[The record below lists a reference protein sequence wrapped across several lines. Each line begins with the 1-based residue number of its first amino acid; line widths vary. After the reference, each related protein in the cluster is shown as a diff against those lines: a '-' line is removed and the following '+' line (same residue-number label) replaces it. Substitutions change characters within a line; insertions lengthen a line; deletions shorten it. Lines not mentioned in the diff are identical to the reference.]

1 MKSRASNPVYTMV
14 IAAVIAVFRVFN
26 WKVRISGHQHVPAQ
40 GGGVVAANHIG
51 YLDFVFVGYGA
62 RKQQK
67 RRLRFMAKRE
77 VFDHKISG
85 PLMRAM
91 GHIAV
96 DRAGNTRAALREASD
111 ALASGDL
118 VGMFPEGTV
127 SRSFVPLAGRP
138 GAVRMAMDADV
149 PLIPAAVWGTQRI
162 FTKGRK
168 PTPTRGAVITMRFGE
183 PIPYTAESDP
193 TEVHERLMD
202 AIRVMVDELQRSYPQ
217 APSGPEDTWW
227 LPAHLGGSAPTVE
240 EAEAAARADAQRRR
254 EQRREQHRGS

>member
-1 MKSRASNPVYTMV
+1 MNNPTYTIV
-14 IAAVIAVFRVFN
+14 IGAVLTVFRVFN
-26 WKVRISGHQHVPAQ
+26 WKVKVTGWEHIPAT

-62 RKQQK
+62 LNQDK

-96 DRAGNTRAALREASD
+96 DRAGNTRAALREAAE
-111 ALASGDL
+111 ALQAGDL

-138 GAVRMAMDADV
+138 GAVRMAMDAGV

-168 PTPTRGAVITMRFGE
+168 PTPTRGVVVTVQYGS
-183 PIPYTAESDP
+183 PIDYTADSDP
-193 TEVHERLMD
+193 LEVHERLM
-202 AIRVMVDELQRSYPQ
+202 ASIREMVDQQQRSYPQ
-217 APSGPEDTWW
+217 SPRGPEDTWW
-227 LPAHLGGSAPTVE
+227 QPAHLGGTAPTVE
-240 EAEAAARADAQRRR
+240 EAEAAAKADSARRR